1 MSEESSERHRGAEEV
16 ARRAAARLAG
26 EVDPGLPALTERAIA
41 GGGAAEGMRSYDPA
55 LAIALGGFLLSVA
68 QLGWTIY
75 RDLKADRE
83 KAAEKADRD
92 RAQDRDERRV
102 GLGALL
108 ARRIRLGMQMPAGV
122 TPERRDRI
130 VEVVVEEI
138 LRGDE
143 GSKAEGAGGWDRKAL
158 R

>member
-1 MSEESSERHRGAEEV
+1 MSQESSEGRGGSEEV

-41 GGGAAEGMRSYDPA
+41 AGGAAEGMRSYDPA
-55 LAIALGGFLLSVA
+55 LALGLAGFLLSVA
-68 QLGWTIY
+68 QFGWTIY

-92 RAQDRDERRV
+92 RVQGRA

-108 ARRIRLGMQMPAGV
+108 ARRIRLGMEAPAGV

-138 LRGDE
+138 LRGDAGPE
-143 GSKAEGAGGWDRKAL
+143 AAGAGGWDRSEL

>member
-1 MSEESSERHRGAEEV
+1 
-16 ARRAAARLAG
+16 
-26 EVDPGLPALTERAIA
+26 VDPGLPALTERAIA
-41 GGGAAEGMRSYDPA
+41 GGGAAEGMRSYDPT

-68 QLGWTIY
+68 QLGWTIH

-92 RAQDRDERRV
+92 RLSDRA

-138 LRGDE
+138 LRGDAGPE
-143 GSKAEGAGGWDRKAL
+143 AGGAGGWDRKAL